1 MSTGAEGDR
10 RIVVAAD
17 ADALTAATE
26 ATLRTA
32 IAQAIAVR
40 SRAWIALAGGRT
52 PRAVYERLAQAGT
65 PTIDWTKVQVAFGD
79 ERLVPPDHADSNYGM
94 ARAALLSRVPIPEAQ
109 IHRIHGEM
117 PTTAAAAS
125 AYGEV
130 LADAFTLGPGAF
142 PVFDVVLLGIGAD
155 GHTASLF
162 PGTAALHEKACLA
175 VGVKAPAA
183 PVDRVSLTF
192 PVLNAAREVVIL
204 TAGADKA
211 VAVARAL
218 AEDGDVET
226 CPVRGIRPP
235 GGRVTWHLDRAAASS
250 LPTSGIQ

>member
-1 MSTGAEGDR
+1 MSTGADGQR

-26 ATLRTA
+26 GTLRPA
-32 IAQAIAVR
+32 IAQAIAGR
-40 SRAWIALAGGRT
+40 GRAWIALAGGRT
-52 PRAVYERLAQAGT
+52 PRAVYERLAQGGT
-65 PTIDWTKVQVAFGD
+65 PIIDWTKVHVAFGD

-94 ARAALLSRVPIPEAQ
+94 ARAALLSRVPVPEAQ
-109 IHRIHGEM
+109 VHRIQGEL
-117 PTTAAAAS
+117 PTTAAAAA
-125 AYGEV
+125 AYGEA
-130 LADAFTLGPGAF
+130 LADAFSLAPGSV

-162 PGTAALHEKACLA
+162 PGTPALHEKVCLA
-175 VGVKAPAA
+175 IGVQAPAP

-211 VAVARAL
+211 VAVRRAL
-218 AEDGDVET
+218 ADDGDVDT
-226 CPVRGIRPP
+226 CPVRGIQPP
-235 GGRVTWHLDRAAASS
+235 GGRVTWHLDRAAASA
-250 LPTSGIQ
+250 LAAAGIQ